1 VLDLSPTTFV
11 IVVAALAALTLA
23 VLLLAS
29 RKPKRAEK
37 WEKAAIMKQLLALS
51 EREESMQRMK
61 QAMSARTAKP
71 QPAMRQGAA
80 ASSKSTKLP
89 ATPPS
94 KPKVN
99 IAAAGKA
106 R

>member
-1 VLDLSPTTFV
+1 MLDFSSTTIV
-11 IVVAALAALTLA
+11 IMVALAATGLA
-23 VLLLAS
+23 VLLLDG

-37 WEKAAIMKQLLALS
+37 WEKAAIMKQLLAAS

-61 QAMSARTAKP
+61 QSMRAQATRP
-71 QPAMRQGAA
+71 QPALRHGTA
-80 ASSKSTKLP
+80 ASSKSTKTP
-89 ATPPS
+89 APPPT

-99 IAAAGKA
+99 VAAAGKA